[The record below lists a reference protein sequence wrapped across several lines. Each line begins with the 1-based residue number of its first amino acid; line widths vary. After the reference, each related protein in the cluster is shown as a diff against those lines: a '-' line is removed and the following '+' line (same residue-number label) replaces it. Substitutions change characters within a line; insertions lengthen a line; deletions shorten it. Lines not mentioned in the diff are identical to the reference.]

1 MTKFS
6 KKEAINYG
14 WEEMKKNFWFFATLL
29 LISGIVSAISR
40 RLNWNDSHQSASLV
54 IIIFIFWLA
63 FFVLARIIEMGQIRI
78 TLDIFD
84 NRKPELKNLLTG
96 LNNLPNYIISLILY
110 GAIVMVGTILLII
123 PGIIWAI
130 KYEFATFLV
139 IDKKMDPVDA
149 LKKSSEITKGNRWNL
164 FLFDLVCAGVIALGA
179 LFFVVGLFA
188 AIPTVMMAT
197 VFIYRKL
204 LAQSESPKPQ
214 IVEPN
219 KV

>member
-6 KKEAINYG
+6 RKEAINYG
-14 WEEMKKNFWFFATLL
+14 WEVMKKNFWFFVVL
-29 LISGIVSAISR
+29 LIISGMVSAISK
-40 RLNWNDSHQSASLV
+40 RLNWDDSNQSVSLA

-63 FFVLARIIEMGQIRI
+63 FFALARIIEMGQIRI

-84 NRKPELKNLLTG
+84 NRKPELKNLFTG
-96 LNNLPNYIISLILY
+96 LDNLPNYIVTLIIY
-110 GAIVMVGTILLII
+110 GAVVILGTILLIV

-130 KYEFATFLV
+130 KYEFATFLIV
-139 IDKKMDPVDA
+139 DKKMHPIDA
-149 LKKSSEITKGNRWNL
+149 LKKSSEMTKGNKWNL
-164 FLFDLVCAGVIALGA
+164 FLFDLVCAGVIILGA
-179 LFFVVGLFA
+179 LFFVIGLFA
-188 AIPTVMMAT
+188 AIPTIMMAT

-204 LAQSESPKPQ
+204 LTQSESPKPQ